1 MLIDILFLSL
11 MFSIFVGGI
20 TISFRLLGFADLT
33 IEGSFTL
40 GGAVCAVLL
49 SNGTNPVLSMLI
61 AIIMGS
67 IAGLGTA
74 SIHCFLKINK
84 LLSGIIV
91 LSMLYSV
98 NLLVMTGP
106 NVPLR
111 GASTVFHYF
120 DSNLASLLFM
130 FIITALIFVIL
141 WWFLSTKFGLFL
153 RATGENEKVV
163 IRNGYHRNWFII
175 TGLVISN
182 GLIALSG
189 AFFAQ
194 KAGAGNVN
202 MGVGMLITMLASM
215 IAGEK
220 LIKPDNII
228 KLLLAAFVGAF
239 LFQAVIG
246 LALRFD
252 IDPVYVRLLIA
263 ITLLFF
269 LLTEKL
275 QSRKGMV
282 HNIGSD
288 FI

>member
-1 MLIDILFLSL
+1 
-11 MFSIFVGGI
+11 
-20 TISFRLLGFADLT
+20 
-33 IEGSFTL
+33 
-40 GGAVCAVLL
+40 
-49 SNGTNPVLSMLI
+49 
-61 AIIMGS
+61 
-67 IAGLGTA
+67 
-74 SIHCFLKINK
+74 
-84 LLSGIIV
+84 
-91 LSMLYSV
+91 
-98 NLLVMTGP
+98 
-106 NVPLR
+106 
-111 GASTVFHYF
+111 
-120 DSNLASLLFM
+120 
-130 FIITALIFVIL
+130 
-141 WWFLSTKFGLFL
+141 
-153 RATGENEKVV
+153 
-163 IRNGYHRNWFII
+163 
-175 TGLVISN
+175 
-182 GLIALSG
+182 
-189 AFFAQ
+189 
-194 KAGAGNVN
+194 

-220 LIKPDNII
+220 IIKPDNII

>member
-61 AIIMGS
+61 AIIIGS
-67 IAGLGTA
+67 IAGLATA

-194 KAGAGNVN
+194 KSRRRKCEHGCRDA
-202 MGVGMLITMLASM
+202 
-215 IAGEK
+215 
-220 LIKPDNII
+220 DNH
-228 KLLLAAFVGAF
+228 ACFN
-239 LFQAVIG
+239 
-246 LALRFD
+246 D
-252 IDPVYVRLLIA
+252 
-263 ITLLFF
+263 
-269 LLTEKL
+269 
-275 QSRKGMV
+275 SR
-282 HNIGSD
+282 
-288 FI
+288 